1 MGWVHVHPPL
11 LTVGLALQGPGTS
24 CNATCEQ
31 KGIASLTSTM
41 NAALANLKAANSQLG
56 SDIKINVVQFDCE
69 SEWAG
74 SFGNAKAPA
83 VQRTNE
89 LVYNATRAVFP
100 SHDVAIV
107 QYDYVS
113 ATQSTAAPRPL
124 FAPLR

>member
-1 MGWVHVHPPL
+1 M
-11 LTVGLALQGPGTS
+11 ALQGPGTS

-113 ATQSTAAPRPL
+113 ATQSTAAPRPP

>member
-1 MGWVHVHPPL
+1 
-11 LTVGLALQGPGTS
+11 
-24 CNATCEQ
+24 
-31 KGIASLTSTM
+31 M

-56 SDIKINVVQFDCE
+56 TDIRINVVQFDCE

-113 ATQSTAAPRPL
+113 ATVRRGATAAL
-124 FAPLR
+124 CSAPLTPDGN